1 MLISERIKE
10 ICKSRGISV
19 SKIEKELGFGNG
31 TIGKW
36 GKSGRTPT
44 YDRIYAVAEYLGVPV
59 FELTGE
65 KKPASET
72 GDGNDE
78 ELIRLLRL
86 APDDLKAGILVQIKV
101 ALAQRGLLPRQQ
113 EPPAHG
119 PGTD

>member
-59 FELTGE
+59 SELTGE
-65 KKPASET
+65 KNTDPQEGAGLSGVKKEIM
-72 GDGNDE
+72 DE
-78 ELIRLLRL
+78 LVGLTDAELLLVKERIR
-86 APDDLKAGILVQIKV
+86 KIKES
-101 ALAQRGLLPRQQ
+101 R
-113 EPPAHG
+113 E
-119 PGTD
+119 